1 MRNAQLFIVA
11 RKAGLDIAHLLK
23 LERSCFGAK
32 VRAARAVLNL
42 NQRDFGQAIGLTQKS
57 VHRIE
62 HGMVDPSMRT
72 VVRIQHFWEEAG
84 IRFEDL
90 DDGGF
95 RLVVTAP
102 VLTRTT
108 ED

>member
-1 MRNAQLFIVA
+1 MRNANLFIVA
-11 RKAGLDIAHLLK
+11 RKAGLDIGHLLK

-32 VRAARAVLNL
+32 VRTARAVLNL
-42 NQRDFGQAIGLTQKS
+42 NQRDFGRAVGLTQKS

-72 VVRIQHFWEEAG
+72 IVRIQHFWEEAV
-84 IRFEDL
+84 IRFEEL

-95 RLVVTAP
+95 RLVVTASI
-102 VLTRTT
+102 LTQNAG
-108 ED
+108 D